1 MKALAVGLIMCG
13 AGSALA
19 DAGNPYFHAIY
30 CKAVWSGLSAD
41 ERARVAGSDAAIEAI
56 SNVLQ
61 GYVGSGTKTARTI
74 EADVADL
81 KAYSRVEAHRLKDWR
96 ACVAY
101 YAPDAAAD

>member
-1 MKALAVGLIMCG
+1 MRVLAVGLIVCG
-13 AGSALA
+13 VGNALA

-30 CKAVWSGLSAD
+30 CKAVWSELSAD
-41 ERARVAGSDAAIEAI
+41 ERARVAGSDAAIAAI

-61 GYVGSGTKTARTI
+61 GYIGSGAKTARAI

-81 KAYSRVEAHRLKDWR
+81 KAYSKVEAHHLKDWR